1 MAHLPPVG
9 WADVATKQDV
19 QGLER
24 RIDRLEVRM
33 DRFETRL
40 QGVEVGITTL
50 GAELRAELTRH
61 TLALLFG
68 LGSLILALGGVTVA
82 AMATGS

>member
-9 WADVATKQDV
+9 WADVATRQDLHV
-19 QGLER
+19 
-24 RIDRLEVRM
+24 
-33 DRFETRL
+33 
-40 QGVEVGITTL
+40 L
-50 GAELRAELTRH
+50 GADLRAGLTDLGADLRAEMTKH